1 MDIHQTAIVHPKAHI
16 QEGVKI
22 GPYCIVGEHVTVR
35 SGTILEAHVFLDG
48 WTDIGENCH
57 IYPFASLGT
66 FPQDLK
72 FKGEMSELKVGSGTV
87 IRESVTMNR
96 GSGGGGGITSVGA
109 NCYFMAYSHVAHDCR
124 LGDQVILANGVAMGG
139 HVTIDDHA
147 IVGGLSAIHQFTR
160 VGSYAFIGGASAVS
174 KDVPPY
180 GMAVGNRARLYGVN
194 SIGLHRKGFPPE
206 TISGIK
212 KAYRHLLSSDLN
224 VSQAITSI
232 ETDQELL
239 FPEIEHLVAFI
250 KNSPRGICI

>member
-1 MDIHQTAIVHPKAHI
+1 MDIHQTAIIHPKAQI
-16 QEGVKI
+16 QDGVKI
-22 GPYCIVGEHVTVR
+22 GPYCIVGEHVTIR

-66 FPQDLK
+66 IPQDLK
-72 FKGEMSELKVGSGTV
+72 FKGEISELKVGDGTV

-96 GSGGGGGITSVGA
+96 GTQGGEGITSVGA
-109 NCYFMAYSHVAHDCR
+109 NCFLMAYSHVAHDCR
-124 LGDQVILANGVAMGG
+124 LGNQVILANGVAMGG

-206 TISGIK
+206 TISKIK

-224 VSQAITSI
+224 VSQAITGI
-232 ETDQELL
+232 EADHELL
-239 FPEIEHLVAFI
+239 VPEIEHLVAFI
-250 KNSPRGICI
+250 RNSSRGICI